1 MAFSASWQ
9 RDLRQEQQQWWA
21 RWQEGHIG
29 FHLSEVNP
37 LLIRHIH
44 SLATNTHPNER
55 SCILVPLCG
64 KSKDLIWLQSHFHQ
78 VIGVELVT
86 QAVKAFFEESKI
98 TPTCSLR
105 DPFATYQH
113 GNLALL
119 QGDIFQMSSK
129 HLEDQPI
136 QAIFDRASLIALPN
150 KLWKNYVE
158 LFCSLIS
165 PSAKLLLV
173 TLAYEEGVI
182 SGPPH
187 SIPENKI
194 FELFAFTTNIE
205 LLEKRDILPESPNFQ
220 KAGLRWAYEAVYLIT
235 FP

>member
-1 MAFSASWQ
+1 
-9 RDLRQEQQQWWA
+9 
-21 RWQEGHIG
+21 
-29 FHLSEVNP
+29 
-37 LLIRHIH
+37 
-44 SLATNTHPNER
+44 
-55 SCILVPLCG
+55 
-64 KSKDLIWLQSHFHQ
+64 
-78 VIGVELVT
+78 
-86 QAVKAFFEESKI
+86 
-98 TPTCSLR
+98 
-105 DPFATYQH
+105 
-113 GNLALL
+113 
-119 QGDIFQMSSK
+119 MSSK
-129 HLEDQPI
+129 HLEDPPI
-136 QAIFDRASLIALPN
+136 RAIFDRASLIALPN
-150 KLWKNYVE
+150 RLWKNYVE
-158 LFCSLIS
+158 LFCSLVF